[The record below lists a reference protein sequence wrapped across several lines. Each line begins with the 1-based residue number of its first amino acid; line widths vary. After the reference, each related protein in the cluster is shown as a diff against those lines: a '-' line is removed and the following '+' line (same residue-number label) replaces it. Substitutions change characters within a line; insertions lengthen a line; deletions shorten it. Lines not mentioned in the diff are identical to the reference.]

1 MALVDEIRIRAEA
14 GRGGN
19 GVVRWLHEKSKEF
32 GGPSGGD
39 GGKGGNIIFR
49 AVRDINVLAKYRG
62 KNQFK
67 AEPGEHGKSKNMAGK
82 DGADTYLDIPVGSV
96 ITRVESGLQFELLND
111 GDTGVGLHGGRGG
124 LGNTNFKSSTNQN
137 PERAT
142 DGSPG
147 EKDEFIIELK
157 LIADAGFVGLPNA
170 GKSSLLNV
178 LTKAHAKVGNY
189 AFTTL
194 EPSLGVFYKYIL
206 ADIPGLIEG
215 ASEGK
220 GLGHSFLRHV
230 SRTRALIHC
239 VAADSEHPVADYET
253 IRTEL
258 QEYDPI
264 FSRKPEILFLTKAD
278 TVSEEELSKVT
289 EKLSAKNSNIIP
301 VSVIDDERLK
311 KAGDALSRFLEN
323 S

>member
-1 MALVDEIRIRAEA
+1 MALVDQIHIRAEA

-39 GGKGGNIIFR
+39 GGKGGDIIFR

-67 AEPGEHGKSKNMAGK
+67 AEAGEHGKSKNMAGK

-96 ITRVESGLQFELLND
+96 ITRVESGLTFELLNE
-111 GDTGVGLHGGRGG
+111 GDIGVGLHGGRGG

-137 PERAT
+137 PEQAT
-142 DGSPG
+142 DGAAG
-147 EKDEFIIELK
+147 EKDEFIVELK

-170 GKSSLLNV
+170 GKSSLLNA

-239 VAADSEHPVADYET
+239 VAADSENPVLDYEVV
-253 IRTEL
+253 RREL
-258 QEYDPI
+258 EVYDPI
-264 FSRKPEILFLTKAD
+264 LSRKPEILFVTKAD
-278 TVSEEELSKVT
+278 TVSEEVLSMAIKILS
-289 EKLSAKNSNIIP
+289 EKNPNCIP
-301 VSVIDDERLK
+301 VSVIDDDRLK
-311 KAGDALSRFLEN
+311 KAGDELSRFLAA

>member
-1 MALVDEIRIRAEA
+1 MALVDQIHIRAEA

-39 GGKGGNIIFR
+39 GGKGGDIIFR
-49 AVRDINVLAKYRG
+49 AARDINVLGKYRG

-67 AEPGEHGKSKNMAGK
+67 AEAGEHGKSKNMAGK
-82 DGADTYLDIPVGSV
+82 DGADTYLDVPVGSV
-96 ITRVESGLQFELLND
+96 ITRVESGLSFELLNE
-111 GDTGVGLHGGRGG
+111 GDVSVGLHGGRGG
-124 LGNTNFKSSTNQN
+124 LGNSNFKSSTNQN
-137 PERAT
+137 PEEST
-142 DGSPG
+142 DGAPG

-170 GKSSLLNV
+170 GKSSLLNA

-194 EPSLGVFYKYIL
+194 EPSLGVFYSYIL

-215 ASEGK
+215 ASEGR
-220 GLGHSFLRHV
+220 GLGHAFLRHV

-239 VAADSEHPVADYET
+239 VAVDSENPVADYET
-253 IRTEL
+253 VRKEL
-258 QEYDPI
+258 TEYDPI
-264 FSRKPEILFLTKAD
+264 LSRKPEILFLTKSDAVSD
-278 TVSEEELSKVT
+278 EVLSTVKATLSEKNANVVT
-289 EKLSAKNSNIIP
+289 
-301 VSVIDDERLK
+301 VSVIDDDLMK
-311 KAGDALSRFLEN
+311 QAGDMLARFLEKN
-323 S
+323 

>member
-1 MALVDEIRIRAEA
+1 MALVDEIHIRGEA
-14 GRGGN
+14 GKGGD

-32 GGPSGGD
+32 GGPAGGD
-39 GGKGGNIIFR
+39 GGKGGDIIFR
-49 AVRDINVLAKYRG
+49 AVRDINVLGKYRG

-96 ITRVESGLQFELLND
+96 ITRVESGLSFELLND
-111 GDTGVGLHGGRGG
+111 GDTEVGLHGGRGG
-124 LGNTNFKSSTNQN
+124 LGNWNFRSSTNQN
-137 PERAT
+137 PEQAT
-142 DGSPG
+142 DGAPG
-147 EKDEFIIELK
+147 EKDEFVIELK

-170 GKSSLLNV
+170 GKSSLLNA
-178 LTKAHAKVGNY
+178 LTKTHAKVGNY

-194 EPSLGVFYKYIL
+194 EPSLGVFYRYIL

-239 VAADSEHPVADYET
+239 VAADSENPVADYET

-258 QEYDPI
+258 QEYDAI
-264 FSRKPEILFLTKAD
+264 LSRKPEILFLTKSDAVSD
-278 TVSEEELSKVT
+278 TVLSDVAT
-289 EKLSAKNSNIIP
+289 KLSRKNSNIIQ
-301 VSVIDDERLK
+301 VSVIDDTRLK
-311 KAGDALSRFLEN
+311 EAGDALSRFLEN
-323 S
+323 T

>member
-39 GGKGGNIIFR
+39 GGKGGDIIFR

-62 KNQFK
+62 KNQFR
-67 AEPGEHGKSKNMAGK
+67 AESGEHGKSKNMAGK
-82 DGADTYLDIPVGSV
+82 DGADTILDIPIGSV
-96 ITRVESGLQFELLND
+96 VTRVESGLSFELLND
-111 GDTGVGLHGGRGG
+111 GDVGVGLHGGRGG

-137 PERAT
+137 PEQAT
-142 DGSPG
+142 DGALG

-170 GKSSLLNV
+170 GKSSLLNA

-239 VAADSEHPVADYET
+239 VPADSQNPAADYET
-253 IRTEL
+253 VRTEL
-258 QEYDPI
+258 AQYD
-264 FSRKPEILFLTKAD
+264 SELARKPEIIFLTKSD
-278 TVSEEELSKVT
+278 TVSEEVLAVVTKALSG
-289 EKLSAKNSNIIP
+289 KNANIVP
-301 VSVIDDERLK
+301 VSVIDDEQMK
-311 KAGDALSRFLEN
+311 QTGDTLARFLEAT
-323 S
+323 

>member
-1 MALVDEIRIRAEA
+1 MALVDEIHIRGEA

-39 GGKGGNIIFR
+39 GGKGGDIIFR
-49 AVRDINVLAKYRG
+49 AVRDINVLGKYRG

-67 AEPGEHGKSKNMAGK
+67 AENGEHGKGKNMAGK
-82 DGADTYLDIPVGSV
+82 DGMDTILDVPVGSV
-96 ITRVESGLQFELLND
+96 VTRVESGLTFELLNV
-111 GDTGVGLHGGRGG
+111 GDTTVGLDGGRGG
-124 LGNTNFKSSTNQN
+124 LGNSNFKSSTNQN
-137 PERAT
+137 PQEAT
-142 DGSPG
+142 DGAPG
-147 EKDEFIIELK
+147 EKDEFVIELK

-170 GKSSLLNV
+170 GKSSLLNA
-178 LTKAHAKVGNY
+178 LTSAHAKVGNY

-194 EPSLGVFYKYIL
+194 EPSLGVFYRYIL

-215 ASEGK
+215 ASTGR
-220 GLGHSFLRHV
+220 GLGHAFLRHV

-239 VAADSEHPVADYET
+239 VAADSADPIADYDVV
-253 IRTEL
+253 RKEL
-258 QEYDPI
+258 AEYDHI
-264 FSRKPEILFLTKAD
+264 LARKPEILFVTKAD
-278 TVSEEELSKVT
+278 AVSEEALADVVR
-289 EKLSAKNSNIIP
+289 KLSSKNPHIIP

-311 KAGDALSRFLEN
+311 KAGDDLTRFLEK

>member
-1 MALVDEIRIRAEA
+1 MALVDQIHIRAEA

-39 GGKGGNIIFR
+39 GGKGGDIIFR
-49 AVRDINVLAKYRG
+49 AVRDINVLGKYRG

-67 AEPGEHGKSKNMAGK
+67 AEAGEHGKSKNMAGK
-82 DGADTYLDIPVGSV
+82 DGADTYLDVPVGSV
-96 ITRVESGLQFELLND
+96 ITRVESGLSFELLKE
-111 GDTGVGLHGGRGG
+111 GDVGVGLHGGRGG
-124 LGNTNFKSSTNQN
+124 LGNSNFKSSTNQN
-137 PERAT
+137 PEQAT
-142 DGSPG
+142 DGAPG
-147 EKDEFIIELK
+147 EKDEFVIELK

-170 GKSSLLNV
+170 GKSSLLNA

-194 EPSLGVFYKYIL
+194 EPSLGVFYNYIL

-239 VAADSEHPVADYET
+239 VAVDSVNPVADYET
-253 IRTEL
+253 VRTEL
-258 QEYDPI
+258 TEYNPI
-264 FSRKPEILFLTKAD
+264 LSRKPEILFLTKSD
-278 TVSEEELSKVT
+278 TVSNEVLSTVKA
-289 EKLSAKNSNIIP
+289 KLSEKNANVVT
-301 VSVIDDERLK
+301 VSIIDDDLMK
-311 KAGDALSRFLEN
+311 QAGDTLTKFLSEH
-323 S
+323 

>member
-39 GGKGGNIIFR
+39 GGKGGDIIFR
-49 AVRDINVLAKYRG
+49 AVRDINVLGKYRG

-67 AEPGEHGKSKNMAGK
+67 AEAGEHGKSKNMAGK
-82 DGADTYLDIPVGSV
+82 DGADTYLDVPIGSV
-96 ITRVESGLQFELLND
+96 ITRVESGLSFELLEEN
-111 GDTGVGLHGGRGG
+111 DTGVGLHGGRGG
-124 LGNTNFKSSTNQN
+124 LGNSNFKSSTNQN
-137 PERAT
+137 PEQST
-142 DGSPG
+142 DGMPG
-147 EKDEFIIELK
+147 EQDEFIIELK

-170 GKSSLLNV
+170 GKSSLLNA

-239 VAADSEHPVADYET
+239 VPADSQNPVADYET
-253 IRTEL
+253 VRTEL
-258 QEYDPI
+258 GQYDAALAK
-264 FSRKPEILFLTKAD
+264 KPEIIFLTKAD
-278 TVSEEELSKVT
+278 AVSDKELASAVAA
-289 EKLSAKNSNIIP
+289 LSAKNSNIVT
-301 VSVIDDERLK
+301 VSVIDDERMK
-311 KAGDALSRFLEN
+311 QAGDALARFLEAA
-323 S
+323 